1 MNIKEK
7 VQAIKES
14 FNSIIGIKNDETP
27 ESQKFS
33 IIVLKDGTKISVDA
47 LEVGNVVSKIVDD
60 ITEDIEAGEYEM
72 EDGTIIVVG
81 DDSKIAEVKK
91 AEEKPEEDMAE
102 TPTEGEDKGED
113 KIVKLEESIAN
124 LESKILKLEESINI
138 LADSISND
146 ILPYIV
152 KSDEEMKADKEEMSS
167 KFNLFKEEVESKF
180 KMIEALPSMPPQHF
194 KNDKNEIDKNLSKT
208 EQARLKMLE
217 ELNNYKK

>member
-1 MNIKEK
+1 MNLKEK
-7 VQAIKES
+7 INAIKES

-60 ITEDIEAGEYEM
+60 VAEDIAAGEYEM

-102 TPTEGEDKGED
+102 TPTEGQGED
-113 KIVKLEESIAN
+113 KSDTTESDIESRISKLEENVQIIADF
-124 LESKILKLEESINI
+124 IT
-138 LADSISND
+138 ND
-146 ILPYIV
+146 IMPYIQ
-152 KSDEEMKADKEEMSS
+152 KSNEEMKAEKKEKEEMSS
-167 KFNLFKEEVESKF
+167 KFNSFKEEVDSKF
-180 KMIEALPSMPPQHF
+180 KMIEALPSMAPQHF